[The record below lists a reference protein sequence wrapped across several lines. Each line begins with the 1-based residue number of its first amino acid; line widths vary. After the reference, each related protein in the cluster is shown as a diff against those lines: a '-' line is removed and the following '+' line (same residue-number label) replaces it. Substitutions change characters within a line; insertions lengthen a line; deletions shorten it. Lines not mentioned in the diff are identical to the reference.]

1 MLAAY
6 LRGLL
11 KPALRY
17 GFSSLAF
24 EGLKLEMML
33 AQVKIEDFSQSVQS
47 DSSVIPTL
55 TDESKQQTLRRI
67 HVQLERRSQL
77 QLMDIYGLAHGKRGS
92 EHETSQGK
100 ISMVQLFRLV
110 EREGIFGAVDKH
122 FTPEEE

>member
-11 KPALRY
+11 KPALRF
-17 GFSSLAF
+17 GFSSSAF
-24 EGLKLEMML
+24 EGLKLEMLL
-33 AQVKIEDFSQSVQS
+33 AQIKVEDFGQSVQS

-67 HVQLERRSQL
+67 HVQLERRAQL
-77 QLMDIYGLAHGKRGS
+77 QLMDIYGLAHGKRGN

-110 EREGIFGAVDKH
+110 EQEGIFGAVDKH